1 MGCLTPPSHRSVR
14 MKFVVILFFL
24 LLGVVLGDPRYGGYG
39 GYRGGYRGYGGFR
52 GGHHVRYGKRSAD
65 TDAAPD
71 ADARH
76 RGGFGHRGGYGGYR
90 GGFGYRGHYG
100 KRNAEPEP
108 GRGRVIYGHRG
119 YGGYGYRG

>member
-1 MGCLTPPSHRSVR
+1 
-14 MKFVVILFFL
+14 MKFVVILSFL
-24 LLGVVLGDPRYGGYG
+24 LLGVVLGDPRYGRYGGYW

-65 TDAAPD
+65 ADAAPV

-76 RGGFGHRGGYGGYR
+76 RGGVGFGHRGGYGGYR
-90 GGFGYRGHYG
+90 GGYGYRGHG

-108 GRGRVIYGHRG
+108 ARGRVYGHRG
-119 YGGYGYRG
+119 YGGYGGYRG